1 MADLMHIKET
11 TLLLSE
17 YLIPGMLIRDR
28 LVTVPLDWSRP
39 DDGRTIKVFARE
51 VVDPARRDADL
62 PQLAY
67 IQGGPGGKGPR
78 PAAGSPAWLAQ
89 ALKTHRVILID
100 QRGTGR
106 STRVEAATLSAFAHA
121 DAAVDY
127 LWLFRADSIVRD
139 YEYLRERVFG
149 GGRWEILGQSYG
161 GFISLSYLS
170 MAPQGLAAC
179 YITGG
184 LPGLDADADEVYRR
198 TYPRVAANNGIFYR
212 RYPDDG
218 ARIARVADIIAAEH
232 VRLPDGDRLSVRRLQ
247 TLGNDFGL
255 APGYENIHWLM
266 EEAFS
271 DVAETRL
278 SDHFLASVMAQTSYD
293 GNPLYAVLQEIV
305 YGHDDRPA
313 RWSAERVRAQ
323 FPAFSPDRRPL
334 LFTGEMMY
342 PWMFEEIRSLR
353 PFREVACKLA
363 ERGGYP
369 PLYDAARLA
378 ANEVPVAA
386 AVYHDDMFVDAGLS
400 LDTAARV
407 GNLQVWV
414 TNEYQHDG
422 LRQSASV
429 LRHLLEDIRL
439 RGGPLR

>member
-1 MADLMHIKET
+1 MI
-11 TLLLSE
+11 LSE
-17 YLIPGMLIRDR
+17 FIIPGMLIRDR
-28 LVTVPLDWSRP
+28 LVTVPLDWAHP

-51 VVDPARRDADL
+51 VVDPMQRDADL
-62 PQLAY
+62 PRLAY

-78 PAAGSPAWLAQ
+78 PSAGGPVWLAQ
-89 ALKTHRVILID
+89 ALKTHRVILVD

-106 STRVEAATLSAFAHA
+106 STRVETATLAAFAHA
-121 DAAVDY
+121 GAAADY

-139 YEYLRERVFG
+139 YEYLRDHVFG

-161 GFISLSYLS
+161 GFIALSYLS

-184 LPGLDADADEVYRR
+184 LAGLDADADEVYRR
-198 TYPRVAANNGIFYR
+198 TYPRVAAKNEKYYR

-218 ARIARVADIIAAEH
+218 ARIARLADAIAAQDIH
-232 VRLPDGDRLSVRRLQ
+232 LPDGDRLSVRRLQ

-255 APGYENIHWLM
+255 APGFENIHWLV

-271 DVAETRL
+271 DVEETRL
-278 SDHFLASVMAQTSYD
+278 SDHFLAAVMALTSYD
-293 GNPLYAVLQEIV
+293 GNPLYAVLQEII
-305 YGHDDRPA
+305 YGQGEQA
-313 RWSAERVRAQ
+313 SRWSAERIRAS
-323 FPAFSPDRRPL
+323 FPEFSPQRRPL

-353 PFREVACKLA
+353 PFREVAGILA

-369 PLYDAARLA
+369 PLYDPLRLA

-386 AVYHDDMFVDAGLS
+386 AIYHDDMFVDAGLS

-407 GNLQVWV
+407 GNLQAWV

-429 LRHLLEDIRL
+429 LTRLMEDIRL
-439 RGGPLR
+439 RGGAIR

>member
-1 MADLMHIKET
+1 MI
-11 TLLLSE
+11 LSE
-17 YLIPGMLIRDR
+17 YMIPGMLIRDR
-28 LVTVPLDWSRP
+28 LVTVPLDWSNP
-39 DDGRTIKVFARE
+39 GDGRTIKIFARE
-51 VVDPARRDADL
+51 VVDPTRRDADL
-62 PQLAY
+62 PKLAY

-78 PAAGSPAWLAQ
+78 PSPGGPVWLAQ
-89 ALKTHRVILID
+89 ALKTHRVILVD

-106 STRVEAATLSAFAHA
+106 SARVESATLSAFA
-121 DAAVDY
+121 DAGLAADY

-161 GFISLSYLS
+161 GFIALSYLS

-184 LPGLDADADEVYRR
+184 LAGLDADADEVYRR
-198 TYPRVAANNGIFYR
+198 TYPRVAAKNDRYYR
-212 RYPDDG
+212 RYPLDG
-218 ARIARVADIIAAEH
+218 SRIARVADIIATQDI
-232 VRLPDGDRLSVRRLQ
+232 RLPDGDRLSVRRLQ

-255 APGYENIHWLM
+255 ARGFENIHWLM

-271 DVAETRL
+271 DEKETRL
-278 SDHFLASVMAQTSYD
+278 SDHFLASVMALTSYD
-293 GNPLYAVLQEIV
+293 SNPLYAVLQEII
-305 YGHDDRPA
+305 YGHGDHA
-313 RWSAERVRAQ
+313 GRWSAQRIRAS
-323 FPAFSPDRRPL
+323 FPEFSPERRPL

-353 PFREVACKLA
+353 PFREVASLLA

-369 PLYDAARLA
+369 PLYDPSRLA

-386 AVYHDDMFVDAGLS
+386 AIYHDDMFVDAGLS

-407 GNLQVWV
+407 GNLQAWV
-414 TNEYQHDG
+414 TSEYQHDG

-429 LRHLLEDIRL
+429 LSRLLEDVRE
-439 RGGPLR
+439 RGGPVR